1 MQAIVTKFIPATN
14 YKGAR
19 IKAKAERGSVTIS
32 YPYNGGAEH
41 CHAQAAQAL
50 VAKFVLED
58 EAKYG
63 TPPGENSWSGSYVCG
78 CIDGNYTFV
87 RVLASSKYHISPD
100 TLKEE
105 V

>member
-1 MQAIVTKFIPATN
+1 MQAIVTKFIPATT

-32 YPYNGGAEH
+32 YPYNGDAEH

-50 VAKFVLED
+50 VAKFIRED
-58 EAKYG
+58 ETKYG
-63 TPPGENSWSGSYVCG
+63 TPPAKNSWLGSYVCG
-78 CIDGNYTFV
+78 CIDGAYIFT
-87 RVLASSKYHISPD
+87 RVLASSKYHLSP
-100 TLKEE
+100 TSLKEE